1 LRIVFVVHTFF
12 PSWTAGTEVY
22 TKSLA
27 RKVIDQGHEAFV
39 VCYEP
44 PAANDSFEGIRAWDT
59 IWDGLPVHRI
69 SFCLKYGFFQLKDY
83 FHREVEDLL
92 LRYLSRI
99 RPDVVHVTHA
109 MYLTTAS
116 IWATK
121 RLGLPVV
128 STTTDFWYVCPTY
141 QLVQWDESLCRGPQP
156 LTCLACV
163 TDGEAGLPIRRLAA
177 HKRLA
182 PLLSPILTSL
192 GWARIFRTNW
202 LPGLLWLSERRS
214 WMKKTLA
221 QVDVLLAPTPNTARL
236 ITQNGLKPKEMRTS
250 GFGLEAHLARVAE
263 ARPGDSVLRVGF
275 IGTFRRSKGLHV
287 LLAAMGRL
295 PQDKVRLDVY
305 GAIGRLPEY
314 DQMVRG
320 LAQGLENVFFRGTFP
335 NEKLPDVFAGFD
347 VLVIPSLWYENS
359 PLVLLSAF
367 ALKTPVVASK
377 VGSLADLVEHGKNGL
392 LFEMGN
398 AEDLANQLRK
408 LAVEPELVNRLRAG
422 IPEVRMIDENI
433 DELLDV
439 YARLARDYAGHV
451 ESIKRPISLPR
462 AARWCAAVW
471 RLFKRPA
478 SYAEF
483 GDRLTLVHCKVNAF
497 PQRELHFDYRWHARE
512 VAPEWAVFV
521 HLVDE
526 HDDIQ
531 IQDDHQMFQYDQD
544 PWGFITYRRK
554 LCIGE
559 RHWGKSYRVRLGVWS
574 PESKERLPVVRSRGM
589 EMEMVA
595 SAVSLGVLEVL

>member
-1 LRIVFVVHTFF
+1 LRIAFVVHTFF
-12 PSWTAGTEVY
+12 PNWTAGTEVY

-27 RKVIDQGHEAFV
+27 RKVIEQGHEAFV
-39 VCYEP
+39 ICYEP
-44 PAANDSFEGIRAWDT
+44 PAADEQFEGIRAWDT

-69 SFCLKYGFFQLKDY
+69 SFCMRPGFFQRKDY
-83 FHREVEDLL
+83 FDREIEDLL
-92 LRYLSRI
+92 VRHFTRI

-116 IWATK
+116 IWAAK

-128 STTTDFWYVCPTY
+128 STTTDFWYFCPTY
-141 QLVQWDESLCRGPQP
+141 QLVQWDESLCQGPQA
-156 LTCLACV
+156 LSCMACV
-163 TDGEAGLPIRRLAA
+163 TGGDAGLPIRRLAA
-177 HKRLA
+177 RKRLA
-182 PLLSPILTSL
+182 RVLSAVLTSL
-192 GWARIFRTNW
+192 GWARIFRKDW

-236 ITQNGLKPKEMRTS
+236 VELNGLKPKEMRTS
-250 GFGLEAHLARVAE
+250 GFGLEAHLPRVAE
-263 ARPGDSVLRVGF
+263 ARPRDSVLRVGF

-305 GAIGRLPEY
+305 GAIGRLPDY

-320 LAQGLENVFFRGTFP
+320 LAEGLENVFFRGTFP

-367 ALKTPVVASK
+367 ALKTPVVASN

-398 AEDLANQLRK
+398 DGDLARQLQK
-408 LAVEPELVNRLRAG
+408 LAEEPELVNRLRAG
-422 IPEVRMIDENI
+422 ISEVRTIDENI
-433 DELLDV
+433 GELLDV
-439 YARLARDYAGHV
+439 YARLTRDYSGHERIV
-451 ESIKRPISLPR
+451 QRPISLSR
-462 AARWCAAVW
+462 AARWWAALW
-471 RLFKRPA
+471 RLFKTPA

-483 GDRLTLVHCKVNAF
+483 RDGLILIQCKVNAS
-497 PQRELHFDYRWHARE
+497 PESDLYFDFRWHARE
-512 VAPEWAVFV
+512 VAPAWVVFI

-526 HDDIQ
+526 HGDMQ

-554 LCIGE
+554 LCIGDLH
-559 RHWGKSYRVRLGVWS
+559 RGKSYRVRLGIWS
-574 PESKERLPVVRSRGM
+574 PESKARLPVLRSRGM
-589 EMEMVA
+589 EMEMPE
-595 SAVSLGVLEVL
+595 SEVSLGVVEMP